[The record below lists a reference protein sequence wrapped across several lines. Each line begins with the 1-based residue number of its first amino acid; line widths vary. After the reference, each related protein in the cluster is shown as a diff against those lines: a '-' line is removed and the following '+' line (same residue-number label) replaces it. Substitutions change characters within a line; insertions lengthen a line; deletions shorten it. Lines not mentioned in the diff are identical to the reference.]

1 MKKYFI
7 VLIALILSGFTSC
20 TVEHHHEADRQAV
33 INLTTGDW
41 DANILAGNIDAC
53 VDSYT
58 EDVVRIQNGEIL
70 TGKDEIRSI
79 LTSVRPGFTV
89 STVEN
94 TVEDLWI
101 SGDLATV
108 RGKFTVSWANKEW
121 GDTLWAVGTWVDV
134 CERQEDGSWKMA
146 FTMAD
151 RR

>member
-1 MKKYFI
+1 MKKY
-7 VLIALILSGFTSC
+7 LILLVALILSGFTSC
-20 TVEHHHEADRQAV
+20 MVEHHHEGDRQAL
-33 INLTTGDW
+33 INLTSEDW
-41 DANILAGNIDAC
+41 DANMLAGNLDAC

-58 EDVVRIQNGEIL
+58 EDAVRIQNGETL
-70 TGKDEIRSI
+70 TGKDEIRAMLS
-79 LTSVRPGFTV
+79 SVRPGFTV

-101 SGDLATV
+101 SGDLASV
-108 RGKFTVSWANKEW
+108 RGKFTVSWVNKEW